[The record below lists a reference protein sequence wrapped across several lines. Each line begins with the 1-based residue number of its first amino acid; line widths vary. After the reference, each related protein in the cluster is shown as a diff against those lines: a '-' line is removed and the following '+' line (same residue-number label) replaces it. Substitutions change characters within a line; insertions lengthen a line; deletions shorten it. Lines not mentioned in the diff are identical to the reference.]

1 LTSSSRAAG
10 RILRKRV
17 AERAVVP
24 PFVPGVDQPKNIVM
38 WNANLRILDGCNFE
52 VNFDLTSCGS
62 KEFSQLDHSYF

>member
-1 LTSSSRAAG
+1 M
-10 RILRKRV
+10 
-17 AERAVVP
+17 VP